1 MFFLEKHIF
10 REKVSKHLKKNL
22 DCCIQS
28 SAIIHFFCHNTLD
41 DALNFHFVGINHS
54 EGSKVGATILNLK
67 QKIDLIEHQKSRPL
81 VLVLQLEMSF
91 PKFGATQRNIGNALG
106 ISICGCRCILESSG
120 SQNRGCTYY
129 QKPQN
134 QRVQKVMSQRSAG
147 LCTRCTRANAFP
159 VIHDLGVILY
169 QINQNVCDFTF

>member
-1 MFFLEKHIF
+1 MENLEKKTDVLSEHREEKHIF

-67 QKIDLIEHQKSRPL
+67 
-81 VLVLQLEMSF
+81 
-91 PKFGATQRNIGNALG
+91 
-106 ISICGCRCILESSG
+106 
-120 SQNRGCTYY
+120 
-129 QKPQN
+129 
-134 QRVQKVMSQRSAG
+134 
-147 LCTRCTRANAFP
+147 
-159 VIHDLGVILY
+159 
-169 QINQNVCDFTF
+169 